1 MWKKTFIALLVAAS
15 LNMTAE
21 AKQKT
26 KLYSE
31 AEVTQLQAELEK
43 QLTDKW
49 HSEQQ
54 TSATLA
60 KQRAYFEQLEAILK
74 AAQAKKELT
83 PHALHLSHQLL
94 ERLVDYPLEMEA
106 EWELLKTKLA
116 VKQVSEQEIA
126 AFSEK
131 YPNSIYQKRLNQLP
145 FEQLYQAAKWAELL
159 EYAKKVTPEGNEN
172 QCRVFSAQ
180 YQLFASQAQIN
191 PEAEQAAQST
201 ASANAAKSVIN
212 DLLGQFE
219 KFWLKTAELPQS
231 CADLEAYWRDQ
242 GGKTAE
248 KIRLKAV
255 ELFKQN
261 ASKGLEILSLN
272 TQDSEL
278 ALWLS
283 EVSKLQN
290 NVSHLQN
297 FIQNQPLTEHNKVLV
312 MFTFPKLLKLL
323 AEDIP
328 SPNFAP
334 YQTWAEKWQLTPAEL
349 KEWKTA
355 FISHFFDNQS
365 GEWQIWRDN
374 ELQTLKADNLTERRL
389 RMALWKK
396 EKLETW
402 LTLLSDEAKQKTE
415 WRYWLA
421 KTEKDSQKSAQQFA
435 DLAKERGFYPM
446 LAAQQLA
453 KVYQFEQP
461 AVKSLT
467 AEQIAQFHPQL
478 MRIKEWRALNHFESA
493 KGLWV
498 DWLKGLSFEEQLGLS
513 EYAKQQ
519 EWYDL
524 AVEATIQAKAWDYID
539 LRLPNAYTQWF
550 DLNLTEKG
558 VAKTF
563 AMAIARQESAWSS
576 QAKSHA
582 NALGLMQMLP
592 STAALTAKNMGLP
605 FENDKD
611 LFDPLRNIML
621 GTAHLNELNT
631 KYPNNR
637 ILIAAAYNAGA
648 SRVEKWLERSN
659 GTLAMDEFIASIPFY
674 ETRGYVQNVLTYD
687 YYYQM
692 LQDKQ
697 TKQMFYKEEWQKQ
710 Y

>member
-1 MWKKTFIALLVAAS
+1 MWKKTFVALLVVASVNISVAA
-15 LNMTAE
+15 
-21 AKQKT
+21 KPKT
-26 KLYSE
+26 KVYSE
-31 AEVTQLQAELEK
+31 AEVAQLQAELEK
-43 QLTDKW
+43 KLTDKW
-49 HSEQQ
+49 QIEQQ
-54 TSATLA
+54 TAETLA
-60 KQRAYFEQLEAILK
+60 KQRAYFEQLEVILK
-74 AAQAKKELT
+74 VAQTKKQLT
-83 PHALHLSHQLL
+83 PDALALSHKLINAL
-94 ERLVDYPLEMEA
+94 AGYPLEMEA

-116 VKQVSEQEIA
+116 MKQVTEQEIA
-126 AFSEK
+126 SFAQK
-131 YPNSIYQKRLNQLP
+131 YPNSPYQRRLDQLP
-145 FEQLYQAAKWAELL
+145 FEQLYQAAKWTELL

-191 PEAEQAAQST
+191 PEAEQAVQST
-201 ASANAAKSVIN
+201 VSANAVKSVMT

-219 KFWLKTAELPQS
+219 KFWLKTVELPQS
-231 CADLEAYWRDQ
+231 CADIEAYWRDQ

-261 ASKGLEILSLN
+261 APKGLEILSLN
-272 TQDSEL
+272 IQDSEL

-297 FIQNQPLTEHNKVLV
+297 FIQNQPLTEHNKALV
-312 MFTFPKLLKLL
+312 MFTFPKLLKSL

-467 AEQIAQFHPQL
+467 AEQIAEFTPQF
-478 MRIKEWRALNHFESA
+478 MRIKEWRALNRFESA
-493 KGLWV
+493 KGLWTE
-498 DWLKGLSFEEQLGLS
+498 WLKGLSFEEQLGLS

-519 EWYDL
+519 DWYDL

-550 DLNLTEKG
+550 DLNLTEKS
-558 VAKTF
+558 VSRTF

-582 NALGLMQMLP
+582 NAMGLMQMLP

-621 GTAHLNELNT
+621 ATAHLNELNV

-648 SRVEKWLERSN
+648 SRVDKWLARSN
-659 GTLAMDEFIASIPFY
+659 GTLTMDEFIASIPFY

-692 LQDKQ
+692 LQGVH
-697 TKQMFYKEEWQKQ
+697 TKQMFYKEELQKQ

>member
-1 MWKKTFIALLVAAS
+1 MWKKTFVALLVVASVNISVAA
-15 LNMTAE
+15 
-21 AKQKT
+21 KPKT
-26 KLYSE
+26 KVYSE
-31 AEVTQLQAELEK
+31 AEVAQLQAELEK
-43 QLTDKW
+43 KLTDKW
-49 HSEQQ
+49 QIEQQ
-54 TSATLA
+54 TAETLA
-60 KQRAYFEQLEAILK
+60 KQRAYFEQLEVILK
-74 AAQAKKELT
+74 AAQTKKQLT
-83 PHALHLSHQLL
+83 PDALALSHKLINAL
-94 ERLVDYPLEMEA
+94 AGYPLEIEA

-116 VKQVSEQEIA
+116 IKQVTEQEIA
-126 AFSEK
+126 SFAQK
-131 YPNSIYQKRLNQLP
+131 YPNSPYQRRLDQLP
-145 FEQLYQAAKWAELL
+145 FEQLYQAAKWTELL

-172 QCRVFSAQ
+172 QCQVFSAQ
-180 YQLFASQAQIN
+180 YQLFASQVQLN
-191 PEAEQAAQST
+191 PEAEQAEQST
-201 ASANAAKSVIN
+201 VSANAAKSVMT

-231 CADLEAYWRDQ
+231 CADIEAYWRDQ
-242 GGKTAE
+242 GGKTAD

-323 AEDIP
+323 AEDIL

-349 KEWKTA
+349 KEWKTT
-355 FISHFFDNQS
+355 FISRFFDNQS

-396 EKLETW
+396 EKLESW
-402 LTLLSDEAKQKTE
+402 LALLSDEAKQKAE

-421 KTEKDSQKSAQQFA
+421 KTEKNSQKSIEQFTS
-435 DLAKERGFYPM
+435 LAKERGFYPM

-453 KVYQFEQP
+453 NVYQFEQP
-461 AVKSLT
+461 SVKSLT

-550 DLNLTEKG
+550 DLNLTEKS
-558 VAKTF
+558 VSRTF